1 MARRIIGILF
11 EIIDILIPK
20 KAMVPRLHTIL
31 ITAIKRGS
39 ITPLNDLKLNNNT
52 IAITKNAMGKS
63 VVNSFRIKSD
73 M

>member
-1 MARRIIGILF
+1 MGILF

-20 KAMVPRLHTIL
+20 KAILPKLHTIL

-39 ITPLNDLKLNNNT
+39 ITPVKDLKLNNNT

-63 VVNSFRIKSD
+63 VVKSFRIKSD
-73 M
+73 I